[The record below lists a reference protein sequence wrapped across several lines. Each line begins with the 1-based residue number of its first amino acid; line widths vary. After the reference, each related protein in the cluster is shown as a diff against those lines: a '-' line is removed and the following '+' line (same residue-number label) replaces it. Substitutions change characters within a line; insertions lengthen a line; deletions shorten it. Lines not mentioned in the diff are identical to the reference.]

1 MLKVDTKMI
10 ESGLDDVELL
20 GAETDRDTGESAKA
34 SKEKENLKKMQQELL
49 IPTLFISSV
58 IGIGG
63 ADP

>member
-20 GAETDRDTGESAKA
+20 DAETDRDTGESAKA

-49 IPTLFISSV
+49 SSC
-58 IGIGG
+58 
-63 ADP
+63 